1 LLELYSKRIN
11 DECLKNMNNQ
21 SVPDGVRVG
30 EWLSEAGLSPDKIA
44 LWPHS
49 TEVAHSL
56 VEDAKTEKVVGMSPR
71 GIPYLGPHQ
80 DAVSVAW
87 TTSHGYTG
95 GVFDFEYGWAIAD
108 DTTTA
113 LDPQIDPETNLHKYD
128 YPDEDERDL
137 ALERAF
143 SRITDTTDRLLKD
156 EDATTLYSMAGTNR
170 YQMPALENDLLENQ
184 FRYAERISD
193 HLEQKGFKTE
203 VMHNPCDSKHVYLSG
218 KR

>member
-1 LLELYSKRIN
+1 
-11 DECLKNMNNQ
+11 MNNQ

-30 EWLSEAGLSPDKIA
+30 EWLSEVGLSPEKAA
-44 LWPHS
+44 LWPHES
-49 TEVAHSL
+49 EVVRSL
-56 VEDAKTEKVVGMSPR
+56 VEDAGVKKVVGMSPR
-71 GIPYLGPHQ
+71 GITYVGPDQ

-95 GVFDFEYGWAIAD
+95 GGFDFEYGWAIAD

-170 YQMPALENDLLENQ
+170 YQMPALEDDLLENQ
-184 FRYAERISD
+184 FRYAERISE
-193 HLEQKGFKTE
+193 HLEKKGFETE
-203 VMHNPCDSKHVYLSG
+203 VIHNRDDSRHVYLAG
-218 KR
+218 RR